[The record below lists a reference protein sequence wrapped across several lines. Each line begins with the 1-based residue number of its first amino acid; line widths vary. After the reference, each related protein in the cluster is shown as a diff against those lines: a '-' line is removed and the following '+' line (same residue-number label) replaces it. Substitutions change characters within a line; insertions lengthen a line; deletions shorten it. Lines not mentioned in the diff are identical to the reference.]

1 MREGQYQGNNLAL
14 VGAYVFA
21 GELKQAGGNYHRAF
35 NRYNELLHP
44 FVEANQKLGVL
55 VNESTLVRDEVSQ
68 EVAEE
73 RSNKIMQE
81 VEIAANMIS
90 LPNYE

>member
-1 MREGQYQGNNLAL
+1 VLTFYF
-14 VGAYVFA
+14 V
-21 GELKQAGGNYHRAF
+21 KS
-35 NRYNELLHP
+35 ELLHP

-68 EVAEE
+68 KVAEE